1 MMFFHRLSPT
11 AKRAL
16 AASALA
22 LCLHLA
28 GSLLIDGYSSA
39 FTIRSMLVL
48 ATLVAV
54 ASIGQTLVILLG
66 GIDLSI
72 PFVIGFANVV
82 AAQLYGYELN
92 FGLVCLIV
100 AVLSAGI
107 GAFNGLLSSS
117 LSIHPLIVT
126 LGVGTTIQGAV
137 LLWSGGLPTGSAP
150 DFLSEFVS
158 IGGHV
163 GPIPLPWL
171 VPSFVVLA
179 VLLVVVLA
187 RTPFGRHLYALG
199 SNPTAAPLALISRR
213 LTCTIA
219 YAGSA
224 LFAALA
230 GILLLGFTGSAYADV
245 GQPYLFQ
252 TIAAV
257 VIGGTTLVGG
267 RGGLVGTIAGAVVLI
282 EINTLLI
289 GLGLEPSAVQA
300 ALGAVIIL
308 LVSLYG
314 REPHVRTMI

>member
-1 MMFFHRLSPT
+1 MNMFRGLSAT

-16 AASALA
+16 AASVVAI
-22 LCLHLA
+22 CLHIA

-72 PFVIGFANVV
+72 PFVMGFANVV
-82 AAQLYGYELN
+82 AAQLYGHGMD
-92 FGLVCLIV
+92 FGWVCLV
-100 AVLSAGI
+100 VVLLAAGI
-107 GAFNGLLSSS
+107 GAINGALSSC
-117 LSIHPLIVT
+117 LTIHPLIVT

-137 LLWSGGLPTGSAP
+137 LLWTGGLPTGSAP
-150 DFLSEFVS
+150 SFLTEFVS
-158 IGGHV
+158 IGGHF

-171 VPSFVVLA
+171 VPSFIVLA
-179 VLLVVVLA
+179 IVIVVVLE
-187 RTPFGRHLYALG
+187 RTPFGRQLYALG
-199 SNPTAAPLALISRR
+199 SNPTAAPLALIRPQA
-213 LTCTIA
+213 TWTIA
-219 YAGSA
+219 
-224 LFAALA
+224 FAASAIFAAVA

-267 RGGLVGTIAGAVVLI
+267 RGGLIGTIAGALVLI

-289 GLGLEPSAVQA
+289 GLGLAPSAVEA

-308 LVSLYG
+308 LVSFYG
-314 REPHVRTMI
+314 REPHVRTTI